1 MDAAGQALL
10 EENAVLKA
18 ALSAAQTRSLEIT
31 AELAVAHA
39 KASEDMAL
47 IAAQKL
53 QIAKLQRQVY
63 GQKSERS
70 LRLVEQLA
78 LTFEELEASATEDEL
93 AAEQVAA
100 KTTSVAGFTRKRPER
115 NTFPEHLPRERVVI
129 GAPTACACCGGS
141 RLRKLGEDVTQTLE
155 ATPRQWKAIETVRE
169 KFSCRAARRS
179 RKRLRRSMSF
189 HAAGPDQAYWR

>member
-10 EENAVLKA
+10 EENATLKA
-18 ALSAAQTRSLEIT
+18 ALSAVQARSLEIT

-47 IAAQKL
+47 IGAQKL
-53 QIAKLQRQVY
+53 QIAKLQRLVY

-93 AAEQVAA
+93 AAAWAA
-100 KTTSVAGFTRKRPER
+100 F
-115 NTFPEHLPRERVVI
+115 RVSW
-129 GAPTACACCGGS
+129 S
-141 RLRKLGEDVTQTLE
+141 RSPQRG
-155 ATPRQWKAIETVRE
+155 R
-169 KFSCRAARRS
+169 RRS
-179 RKRLRRSMSF
+179 CVARHSAAHRRDHRDGAWQNARAMCERS
-189 HAAGPDQAYWR
+189 AALHRPQPRSRSC